1 MVSITST
8 TVPQPFPSW
17 TISTETNWLWAAPTP
32 MPADGQQYSWDET
45 NQRVTNNANK
55 AGAGDGGGS
64 LRDIMIHRHSQAVKQ
79 RRRAVKREK
88 ELYKIRANTHT
99 FGDHNVFFC

>member
-1 MVSITST
+1 MYRKACAVRRTSILH
-8 TVPQPFPSW
+8 QLCLFK
-17 TISTETNWLWAAPTP
+17 TNFICGFLFVN
-32 MPADGQQYSWDET
+32 ET